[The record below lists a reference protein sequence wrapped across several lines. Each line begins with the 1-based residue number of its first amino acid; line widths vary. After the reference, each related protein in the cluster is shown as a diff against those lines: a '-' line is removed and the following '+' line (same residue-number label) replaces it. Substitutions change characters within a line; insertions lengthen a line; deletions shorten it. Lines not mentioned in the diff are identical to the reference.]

1 MTQEAVAQVALKA
14 ALLQVLGQHPVDLPL
29 GDVAG
34 AFHHLYGTQ
43 LQFSSTEVLL
53 NALGDAVEVMEL
65 GSKGPLARGNL
76 VIDTHLGQA
85 GEPLLGTRATSP
97 MESDGTPSN
106 SDNKEEKNKGTAFHQ
121 AGMLLGQVLQ
131 GFPCGMTLRRLHHI
145 LQAEGILQDLPRH
158 WDSLEFVYLLF
169 HVPGIKL
176 WVPKNGTEVVAYR
189 AVPDPSAVQRL
200 VHLILGYYGTPG
212 GCWTVPE
219 LEGFMAQT
227 YGLDLEGYSQEH
239 GYRGTV
245 DFLRSMP
252 DLALHTPLWG
262 GPYILHLYAGPTLPP
277 THMIPP
283 PLNTEPLCEILA
295 PSDPQPFEPPV
306 SAQRLE
312 TLFLKHLDQGALDRV
327 LSLLRDGLMEHPGGL
342 ELGVLKEAVRRG
354 LGVDLEDLSWDL
366 GYRGTLELLSNLPGV
381 WVWGPEKGD
390 HCILHMERGLD
401 EVLALLAGG
410 LVGAPAGAEL
420 CELQEAVGME
430 LGVDLEQ
437 LGRDLGYASAK
448 DFLTHVPGLQLQAP
462 ERGSHCIVQLQRDF
476 IYDPAVVQKYSSLD
490 PSHAGHKR
498 KKPWPGHQEPCCCCS
513 QGTDSHSNWGDMDS
527 GVTMDVPVPPWAKHA
542 PCVTQPACLDPV
554 ETTQLAKPKPGLD
567 QFSAAILECLHGYSS
582 GLRMETLKKML
593 CQRQAMDLEDFVKYG
608 GYGNTVE
615 LLQQVPEV
623 QLIFPERGEKCLV
636 RLKTDLDMLEG
647 LIQDILT
654 PFPSGLRLKKLK
666 EMLVKKHGTDLE
678 SWSQGAG
685 YRDVISCL
693 KNMPGLRLHGSGR
706 SNNCLVQIQNQAAV
720 VWQPSSSPPSPPIF
734 LPDMENLPRDICID
748 TNLSSSPGSPILQ
761 LMVKSKRKKPQGN
774 QEDSGLLPGGSAKPL
789 SSPKGHLSNAAS
801 PAPPDN
807 CWFKS
812 QLPSTTTT
820 KSLAQIPGAP
830 AVQSMLSQHLQPNA
844 HLPGWLMNSPQ
855 PAGSR
860 LGLHMG
866 KDTQGPGPQLDS
878 ASSGFEVNKETPVGR
893 TQLDSPPQNP
903 WAHKESP
910 GPGAL
915 LVSAPSVLR
924 MNKGTQWSSTQL
936 DTIPSGPKTGKET
949 QGPTTQ
955 LYRAPWG
962 PWVKDETQEQRA
974 QLDTTPLGLW
984 PVEETK
990 VLRTQPARADVPR
1003 ASPGCTPSTQPPE
1016 DLADLKQNV
1025 ATILAQHPQG
1035 ISVFQFRAAYSATY
1049 HHPLPLG
1056 PAASAK
1062 QRLAEMPDVVRIQ
1075 GYGVQTLL
1083 LPVSNSNP
1091 TGDDPGCTL
1100 LIAEEPA
1107 DPVGDPDRLAE
1118 PPPVLAPQPSAGPR
1132 GPESPPAPRALPPT
1146 QAVKPKAALKEP
1158 DLMPSAPV
1166 ITTEMEPSSSSWTP
1180 VQPEL
1185 LPVVDDAS
1193 SASHPVVYPPL
1204 QQIPLPDPSPLP
1216 SSLQP
1221 AKDVGA
1227 QIPQAQAKPVQPVS
1241 PTQGLP
1247 HPSPRAGP
1255 VSRVSEWYQDPVGF
1269 LLDPSPDVWPST
1281 EDITTPLT
1289 IAAPRAEV
1297 SPLPTPYADTLRALT
1312 SYVRPREIWLE
1323 NRLPG
1328 LAAVNNSSED
1338 FLDPAAPTAS
1348 PQPSPTLSNAENDT
1362 HKTRCSIIGWD
1373 MPEVFPCPSWTDTEA
1388 PQQPS
1393 QPHSSDRCIIL

>member
-1 MTQEAVAQVALKA
+1 MTQEAVALKA
-14 ALLQVLGQHPVDLPL
+14 ALLQVLEQHPVDLPL

-43 LQFSSTEVLL
+43 LQFSSTEVL

-65 GSKGPLARGNL
+65 GSKGPLALGNL

-97 MESDGTPSN
+97 MESDGTLSN
-106 SDNKEEKNKGTAFHQ
+106 SDNKEEKNKGAAFHQ
-121 AGMLLGQVLQ
+121 AGVFLGQVLR

-145 LQAEGILQDLPRH
+145 LQTEGVLQDLPRH

-176 WVPKNGTEVVAYR
+176 WVPNNGTEVVAYR

-212 GCWTVPE
+212 SCWTVPE
-219 LEGFMAQT
+219 LESFMAQT

-262 GPYILHLYAGPTLPP
+262 GPYILHLYAGPTLSP

-283 PLNTEPLCEILA
+283 PLNIEPLCEILA

-342 ELGVLKEAVRRG
+342 ELGVLKKAVRRG
-354 LGVDLEDLSWDL
+354 LGVDLEDLSWDM
-366 GYRGTLELLSNLPGV
+366 GFRGTLELLSNLPGV

-420 CELQEAVGME
+420 CELQEAMGME

-448 DFLTHVPGLQLQAP
+448 DFLTHVPGLQLQDP
-462 ERGSHCIVQLQRDF
+462 ERGSHCVVQLQRDF

-490 PSHAGHKR
+490 PGHAGHKR

-513 QGTDSHSNWGDMDS
+513 QGMDSHSNWGDMDS
-527 GVTMDVPVPPWAKHA
+527 GVTMDVPVPSWAKLNDA
-542 PCVTQPACLDPV
+542 PCAIQPACLDPV
-554 ETTQLAKPKPGLD
+554 ETTQLAGPKPGLG
-567 QFSAAILECLHGYSS
+567 QLSAAILECLRGYSS
-582 GLRMETLKKML
+582 GLRVETLKKVL

-623 QLIFPERGEKCLV
+623 QLLFPERGEKCLV
-636 RLKTDLDMLEG
+636 RLKTDLDVLEG

-654 PFPSGLRLKKLK
+654 PFPSGLRVKKLK
-666 EMLVKKHGTDLE
+666 EILVKKHGTDLE
-678 SWSQGAG
+678 CWSQDTG
-685 YRDVISCL
+685 YRDVVSCL
-693 KNMPGLRLHGSGR
+693 KDMPGLRLRAPGR

-720 VWQPSSSPPSPPIF
+720 PVVWQPSSSPPSPPIS
-734 LPDMENLPRDICID
+734 LPDTEDLPRDICID
-748 TNLSSSPGSPILQ
+748 TNLSSSPGGPILQ
-761 LMVKSKRKKPQGN
+761 LMVKSKSKKPQGN
-774 QEDSGLLPGGSAKPL
+774 QEDSGLSPSDSAKPL
-789 SSPKGHLSNAAS
+789 SSPKGHLSSAAS

-807 CWFKS
+807 CWFNP
-812 QLPSTTTT
+812 QLPSTT
-820 KSLAQIPGAP
+820 KSLAQETPGAP
-830 AVQSMLSQHLQPNA
+830 AVQGMLSEQLLPNA
-844 HLPGWLMNSPQ
+844 HLPAWLMNSPQ
-855 PAGSR
+855 SAGTP
-860 LGLHMG
+860 LGLQVS
-866 KDTQGPGPQLDS
+866 KDIQGPGPQLDS
-878 ASSGFEVNKETPVGR
+878 ASSGLEVSKETPVGR
-893 TQLDSPPQNP
+893 AQLDSPPQSP

-910 GPGAL
+910 GPGAQ
-915 LVSAPSVLR
+915 LVSAPSVLS
-924 MNKGTQWSSTQL
+924 MNKERKWSSTQL

-949 QGPTTQ
+949 QRPTTQ
-955 LYRAPWG
+955 LHRAPWG
-962 PWVKDETQEQRA
+962 PWVEEETQEQRA
-974 QLDTTPLGLW
+974 QLDSTPLGLW
-984 PVEETK
+984 PQEEAK
-990 VLRTQPARADVPR
+990 VLRTQPARADMPR
-1003 ASPGCTPSTQPPE
+1003 ANPGCTPSTQPPK
-1016 DLADLKQNV
+1016 DLAELKQNV
-1025 ATILAQHPQG
+1025 ASILAQHPQG

-1049 HHPLPLG
+1049 QHPLPLG

-1083 LPVSNSNP
+1083 LPVSNSNS
-1091 TGDDPGCTL
+1091 TGGDPGFTL
-1100 LIAEEPA
+1100 LIPEEAA
-1107 DPVGDPDRLAE
+1107 DPVGDPDKLAE
-1118 PPPVLAPQPSAGPR
+1118 PPPVLAPQPPGGPW
-1132 GPESPPAPRALPPT
+1132 GPESPPAPWALPPT
-1146 QAVKPKAALKEP
+1146 QAVRPKAALKKP
-1158 DLMPSAPV
+1158 DLVPSAPV
-1166 ITTEMEPSSSSWTP
+1166 ITMEMEPSSSSWTP
-1180 VQPEL
+1180 AQTEL

-1204 QQIPLPDPSPLP
+1204 QQIPLPDPIPLP

-1227 QIPQAQAKPVQPVS
+1227 QIPQAQAEPVQPAS
-1241 PTQGLP
+1241 PTQDLP

-1255 VSRVSEWYQDPVGF
+1255 VSRVSGQYQDPMGF

-1281 EDITTPLT
+1281 EDVTTPVT
-1289 IAAPRAEV
+1289 IAGPRAEV
-1297 SPLPTPYADTLRALT
+1297 SPLPTPDTNTFRALRAYLG
-1312 SYVRPREIWLE
+1312 PRQIWLE

-1328 LAAVNNSSED
+1328 LGAVYHSEEA
-1338 FLDPAAPTAS
+1338 FLYPIAPTAS
-1348 PQPSPTLSNAENDT
+1348 PQPSPTHSRAET
-1362 HKTRCSIIGWD
+1362 ETRRTPCSIVGWD
-1373 MPEVFPCPSWTDTEA
+1373 EPEVCPCPSWTDMEA

-1393 QPHSSDRCIIL
+1393 QPHNSDRCIIL

>member
-1 MTQEAVAQVALKA
+1 MRSTLLERSERAGRGGVFRRLRCRVACHPSPRATSVQIDPLELQVLLGTFSNGRSPLPTIVSNTMTQEAVAQVALKA
-14 ALLQVLGQHPVDLPL
+14 ALLQVLEQHPVDLPL

-43 LQFSSTEVLL
+43 LQFSSTE
-53 NALGDAVEVMEL
+53 
-65 GSKGPLARGNL
+65 
-76 VIDTHLGQA
+76 A

-121 AGMLLGQVLQ
+121 AGMFLGQVLR

-145 LQAEGILQDLPRH
+145 LQTEGVLQDLPRH

-176 WVPKNGTEVVAYR
+176 WVPNNGTEVVAYR

-212 GCWTVPE
+212 SCWTVPE
-219 LEGFMAQT
+219 LESFMAQT

-262 GPYILHLYAGPTLPP
+262 GPYILHLYAGPTLSP

-283 PLNTEPLCEILA
+283 PLNIEPLCEILA

-342 ELGVLKEAVRRG
+342 ELGVLKKAVRRG
-354 LGVDLEDLSWDL
+354 LGVDLEDLSWDM
-366 GYRGTLELLSNLPGV
+366 GFRGTLELLSNLPGV

-448 DFLTHVPGLQLQAP
+448 DFLTHVPGLQLQDP
-462 ERGSHCIVQLQRDF
+462 ERGSHCVVQLQRDF

-490 PSHAGHKR
+490 PGHAGHKR

-513 QGTDSHSNWGDMDS
+513 QGMDSHSNWGDMDS
-527 GVTMDVPVPPWAKHA
+527 GVTMDVPVPSWAKLNDA
-542 PCVTQPACLDPV
+542 PCSIQPACLDPV
-554 ETTQLAKPKPGLD
+554 ETTQLAGPKPGLG
-567 QFSAAILECLHGYSS
+567 QLSAAILECLRGYSS
-582 GLRMETLKKML
+582 GLRVETLKKML

-623 QLIFPERGEKCLV
+623 QLLFPERGEKCLV
-636 RLKTDLDMLEG
+636 RLKTDLDVLEG

-654 PFPSGLRLKKLK
+654 PFPSGLRVKKLK
-666 EMLVKKHGTDLE
+666 EILVKKHGTDLE
-678 SWSQGAG
+678 CWSQDTG
-685 YRDVISCL
+685 YRDVVSCL
-693 KNMPGLRLHGSGR
+693 KDMPGLRLRAPGR

-720 VWQPSSSPPSPPIF
+720 PVVWQPSSSPPSPPIS
-734 LPDMENLPRDICID
+734 LPDTEDLPRDICID
-748 TNLSSSPGSPILQ
+748 TNLSSSPGGPILQ
-761 LMVKSKRKKPQGN
+761 LMVKSKSKKPQGN
-774 QEDSGLLPGGSAKPL
+774 QEDSGLSPSDSAKPL
-789 SSPKGHLSNAAS
+789 SSPKGHLSSAAS

-807 CWFKS
+807 CWFNP
-812 QLPSTTTT
+812 QLPSTT
-820 KSLAQIPGAP
+820 KSLAQETPGAP
-830 AVQSMLSQHLQPNA
+830 AVQGMLSEQLLPNA
-844 HLPGWLMNSPQ
+844 HLPAWLMNSPQ
-855 PAGSR
+855 SAGTP
-860 LGLHMG
+860 LGLRVS

-878 ASSGFEVNKETPVGR
+878 ASSG
-893 TQLDSPPQNP
+893 
-903 WAHKESP
+903 
-910 GPGAL
+910 
-915 LVSAPSVLR
+915 
-924 MNKGTQWSSTQL
+924 
-936 DTIPSGPKTGKET
+936 
-949 QGPTTQ
+949 
-955 LYRAPWG
+955 
-962 PWVKDETQEQRA
+962 
-974 QLDTTPLGLW
+974 
-984 PVEETK
+984 
-990 VLRTQPARADVPR
+990 
-1003 ASPGCTPSTQPPE
+1003 
-1016 DLADLKQNV
+1016 LK
-1025 ATILAQHPQG
+1025 
-1035 ISVFQFRAAYSATY
+1035 FRAAYSATY
-1049 HHPLPLG
+1049 QHPLPLG

-1083 LPVSNSNP
+1083 LPVSNSNS
-1091 TGDDPGCTL
+1091 TGGDPGFTL
-1100 LIAEEPA
+1100 LIPEEAA
-1107 DPVGDPDRLAE
+1107 DPVGDPDKLAE
-1118 PPPVLAPQPSAGPR
+1118 PPPVLAPQPPAGPQ
-1132 GPESPPAPRALPPT
+1132 GPESLPAPWALPPT
-1146 QAVKPKAALKEP
+1146 QAVRPKAALKKP
-1158 DLMPSAPV
+1158 DLVPSAPV
-1166 ITTEMEPSSSSWTP
+1166 ITMEMEPSSSSWTP
-1180 VQPEL
+1180 AQTEL

-1204 QQIPLPDPSPLP
+1204 QQIPLPDPISLP

-1227 QIPQAQAKPVQPVS
+1227 QIPQAQAEPVQPAS

-1255 VSRVSEWYQDPVGF
+1255 VYRVSGQYQDPMGF

-1281 EDITTPLT
+1281 EDVTIPVT
-1289 IAAPRAEV
+1289 IAGPRAEEALDMLHPFFHGKLG
-1297 SPLPTPYADTLRALT
+1297 SLDKLASDTDELQYLAPHCSQKDELKGFHPLNGT
-1312 SYVRPREIWLE
+1312 
-1323 NRLPG
+1323 
-1328 LAAVNNSSED
+1328 
-1338 FLDPAAPTAS
+1338 
-1348 PQPSPTLSNAENDT
+1348 
-1362 HKTRCSIIGWD
+1362 
-1373 MPEVFPCPSWTDTEA
+1373 
-1388 PQQPS
+1388 
-1393 QPHSSDRCIIL
+1393 